1 MAVEGQ
7 GRRQSA
13 SNPIADD
20 LRRQCMVGQLTPGM
34 RLPRREELIRRY
46 AASATTVQ
54 QAINLLV
61 ADGLLEA
68 RGRAGT
74 FVAGR
79 PRHVTDVALV
89 FPARRDNP
97 FAWRHFYDV
106 MAASAALWQGEQ
118 ARRIRMYCCPLN
130 ETDVNGDL
138 ERLCDDLQNLRL
150 AGVIT
155 ATTVAPPD
163 LRQWREKFDTPLVGI
178 APTPVETAEMSVV
191 VLSYDSFFSRAIDF
205 LAQHGRRRVAIV
217 LSPEM
222 YFQMEHEHIDREAQ
236 RFGVDIRPMWR
247 QLVGP
252 GVPICARSVTH
263 LLMSAPPAD
272 RPDGLIVADDNMVI
286 HAIQGLHDAGVRPG
300 AGLDLVMH
308 GNFPSA
314 LPFSDVGI
322 TRLGFD
328 SRAILDAGV
337 QLIDAWREKGGNA
350 GSIVLNAVF
359 EDELWNRAQQ

>member
-1 MAVEGQ
+1 MPVEGQ
-7 GRRQSA
+7 RRCQSA

-20 LRRQCMVGQLTPGM
+20 LRRQCMVGQLAPGM
-34 RLPRREELIRRY
+34 RLPRREELVRHY
-46 AASATTVQ
+46 ASSATTLQ

-61 ADGLLEA
+61 ADGLLES

-74 FVAGR
+74 FVVGR
-79 PRHVTDVALV
+79 PRHMTDVAVV

-97 FAWRHFYDV
+97 FSWRHFYDV
-106 MAASAALWQGEQ
+106 IAASAALWQDEQ
-118 ARRIRMYCCPLN
+118 ARRIRMYCCPLDG
-130 ETDVNGDL
+130 TDVNGDL
-138 ERLCDDLQNLRL
+138 KRLCDDLQNLCL
-150 AGVIT
+150 AGVINI
-155 ATTVAPPD
+155 TTVAHPN
-163 LRQWREKFDTPLVGI
+163 LCQWREKFATPF
-178 APTPVETAEMSVV
+178 VEISHLETSGMAVV
-191 VLSYDSFFSRAIDF
+191 VLSYDSFFSQAINF
-205 LAQHGRRRVAIV
+205 LAQHERRRVAIV

-252 GVPICARSVTH
+252 GVPVCARSVTH

-286 HAIQGLHDAGVRPG
+286 HAIQGLYDAGVRPG
-300 AGLDLVMH
+300 AGLDLIVH

-314 LPFSDVGI
+314 SPFGGIGI

-328 SRAILDAGV
+328 SRAILEAGM
-337 QLIDAWREKGGNA
+337 QLIDAWREKGGSA

-359 EDELWNRAQQ
+359 EDELWSRVQP